1 MVCDSETE
9 QEVKKAMRDLSDV
22 RLFSIG
28 KVDECKEGFHK
39 NESVDSDF

>member
-9 QEVKKAMRDLSDV
+9 QEVKKAMRDLSGV
-22 RLFSIG
+22 RLLSIG
-28 KVDECKEGFHK
+28 RVEDCKEGFGK